1 MREIMKKTNA
11 GKLTVFAAAALSVA
25 MLLGACGGKNTSAGD
40 VSKAEPAAGVES
52 TYTGTLPMPEIDKR
66 YDNPQPRENIKDG
79 GTYTFALS
87 NIGPNWNYASNDGN
101 TAYMNTLWGFYQPSL
116 SYYDTVKGEKVKYN
130 PDYITSVKKVS
141 DKPLVVQYDLNP
153 KAKWNDGT
161 DIDYTAFK
169 ATWQA
174 MNGKNEAYSVP
185 STEGYD
191 CIKSVEK
198 GSSPKQV
205 IVTYEKPC
213 ATWELLFAPLVHP
226 KALDPKTFNQ
236 GWVDNPHNE
245 WGAGPFMVKSVTQDQ
260 VVFVRNPKWWGKKAK
275 LDKVVV
281 KRMEDVAAL
290 NAFKNGEID
299 SLDSVGSSDNIIAVR
314 KVENAQLRYGYS
326 TKIRVLNFNSKVG
339 ALKDKAVRKAVVQAF
354 DVNSYNKIQFLGMNW
369 KSEQPGSEL
378 VSMFQAGYKN
388 NLPAESKYNVAN
400 AKKTLE
406 AAGYKM
412 GKGGYYEKDG
422 KTLQISF
429 TFFGDDSTQA
439 SLAKAFQSMMKEA
452 GIKCETVNKPAAK
465 FAKTVTNHD
474 FQVLPMAWVSPSPL
488 SFLAA
493 GSQLYNS
500 TSDSNFAGT
509 GNKEID
515 AVFAKVGKTY
525 DYNEQISLS
534 NKAEAMAFAEYGTI
548 PVSAP
553 PTYQAYKKGFANAGP
568 SGYASVLVEDMGWQK

>member
-1 MREIMKKTNA
+1 
-11 GKLTVFAAAALSVA
+11 
-25 MLLGACGGKNTSAGD
+25 
-40 VSKAEPAAGVES
+40 
-52 TYTGTLPMPEIDKR
+52 
-66 YDNPQPRENIKDG
+66 
-79 GTYTFALS
+79 
-87 NIGPNWNYASNDGN
+87 
-101 TAYMNTLWGFYQPSL
+101 
-116 SYYDTVKGEKVKYN
+116 
-130 PDYITSVKKVS
+130 
-141 DKPLVVQYDLNP
+141 
-153 KAKWNDGT
+153 
-161 DIDYTAFK
+161 
-169 ATWQA
+169 
-174 MNGKNEAYSVP
+174 
-185 STEGYD
+185 
-191 CIKSVEK
+191 
-198 GSSPKQV
+198 
-205 IVTYEKPC
+205 
-213 ATWELLFAPLVHP
+213 
-226 KALDPKTFNQ
+226 
-236 GWVDNPHNE
+236 
-245 WGAGPFMVKSVTQDQ
+245 
-260 VVFVRNPKWWGKKAK
+260 
-275 LDKVVV
+275 
-281 KRMEDVAAL
+281 
-290 NAFKNGEID
+290 
-299 SLDSVGSSDNIIAVR
+299 
-314 KVENAQLRYGYS
+314 
-326 TKIRVLNFNSKVG
+326 
-339 ALKDKAVRKAVVQAF
+339 
-354 DVNSYNKIQFLGMNW
+354 
-369 KSEQPGSEL
+369 
-378 VSMFQAGYKN
+378 MFQAGYKN